1 MTSSVDVEDVVKKS
15 VLALGLALLL
25 LSPLGLFAT
34 DYDHAA
40 ALVVMHGNLG
50 RVQAIK
56 AAIASGDFYGA
67 AQAFFDFAKA
77 ADQMQKMDPP
87 KGPKEDWMKVWA
99 SFQDTAL
106 KGVGFC
112 GDRDPAG
119 VQKSLDTLLGYM
131 KGGHGE
137 FKG

>member
-1 MTSSVDVEDVVKKS
+1 VEDVVKKS
-15 VLALGLALLL
+15 VLAIGLAFLL
-25 LSPLGLFAT
+25 LSPLGIFAA

-40 ALVVMHGNLG
+40 ALVVMHGNLA

-56 AAIASGDFYGA
+56 AAIASSDFFGA
-67 AQAFFDFAKA
+67 AQSFFDFAKA

-87 KGPKEDWMKVWA
+87 KGSKDDWTKVWA
-99 SFQDTAL
+99 GFQDAAL

-112 GDRDPAG
+112 GDHDQAG
-119 VQKSLDTLLGYM
+119 VQKSLDTLLGFM